1 MSNIPDSV
9 RIDRW
14 LWASRWFKT
23 RPMAADAVKKGHIR
37 LNQGRIKPAKPIRV
51 GDVLTI
57 KKNHLD
63 FTLRVLDL
71 SEKRLSAPLAQALYL
86 ESAESIADRQKAS
99 EQASLQRTHQAPSRG
114 RPTKKDRRMLS
125 RIKRSPESS

>member
-1 MSNIPDSV
+1 MANIPDSV

-23 RPMAADAVKKGHIR
+23 RPLAADAVKKGHVR
-37 LNQGRIKPAKPIRV
+37 LNQGRIKPAKPVRV
-51 GDVLTI
+51 GDVLSL

-63 FTLRVLDL
+63 FTLQVLDL

-86 ESAESIADRQKAS
+86 ESAESIAARQSAS
-99 EQASLQRTHQAPSRG
+99 EQAALQQARQAPHRG
-114 RPTKKDRRMLS
+114 RPTKKDRRILS
-125 RIKRSPESS
+125 RIKRSHESA